1 MRPTATIREAR
12 PSGVPRILELV
23 HALAAYERE
32 PEAVQATAMDF
43 HHVLFPDLGTPT
55 THCEVAVVDGE
66 VIGIAVWYV
75 TFSTWTGRN
84 GLWLEDLF
92 VLPEHRGT
100 GLGRALLARLAQIA
114 VERGYRRVEWW
125 VLDWNA
131 PSIAFYKSLGA
142 VPQEGWTTFRLD
154 GSALVALVDGENE
167 TV

>member
-1 MRPTATIREAR
+1 MAVREAR
-12 PSGVPRILELV
+12 PGDVPRILELV
-23 HALAAYERE
+23 HSLAAYERE
-32 PEAVQATAMDF
+32 PEAVEATEQDF
-43 HHVLFPDLGTPT
+43 HHVLFPDLGTAT

-66 VIGIAVWYV
+66 VSGIAVWYV

-92 VLPEHRGT
+92 VLPEHRGS

-125 VLDWNA
+125 VLNWNA

-154 GSALVALVDGENE
+154 GSALLSLGEGEPE